1 VNRDERNRRMVRDH
15 NAGHSVTQIA
25 RQYGLSLSWTGELL
39 RQHGADMPTTGR
51 GIRCDL
57 DVGEVIGQYEAGQTV
72 REVAAAHGASYGKIY
87 RLLSDAGVKFRPR
100 GFIQA

>member
-1 VNRDERNRRMVRDH
+1 VNHEERNRRMVRDH

-25 RQYGLSLSWTGELL
+25 QQYDLSLSWTGQLL
-39 RQHGADMPTTGR
+39 RQLGANMPTSGR

-72 REVAAAHGASYGKIY
+72 RQVAAAHGVSYGKAY
-87 RLLSDAGVKFRPR
+87 RLLVDAGVKMRPR
-100 GFIQA
+100 GS